1 MHRLG
6 AVDTS
11 TWVDREHTGFEASLT
26 ALFDAERESRRHHD
40 ELAAQGR
47 AGKLDE
53 LLTAVSTVL
62 AEGTKL
68 DPVEATLRLVC
79 VARLLGE
86 FDGPAIADGLID
98 VLNTPHAE
106 ARHEAGE
113 QLQGMACDRFGD
125 VSKAVTRALER
136 LEPGSPALAELP
148 YVLVEIPEPR
158 VIGILGRFL
167 AHQDGDAVAAAI
179 EALAEVGDAD
189 SIELLQRLEG
199 DKRVSTV
206 GEDDEAGAEVTIGEL
221 ASEAIELLGQ
231 ADEE

>member
-11 TWVDREHTGFEASLT
+11 TWVDAEHTGFEASLA

-47 AGKLDE
+47 TGKLDE
-53 LLTAVSTVL
+53 LLTAVYAVL
-62 AEGTKL
+62 VESAEL
-68 DPVEATLRLVC
+68 DPAEATLRLVC

-86 FDGPAIADGLID
+86 FDGAAIADALID
-98 VLNTPHAE
+98 VLNSPHAE
-106 ARHEAGE
+106 VRHEAGE
-113 QLQGMACDRFGD
+113 QLQGMACDRFGN
-125 VSKAVTRALER
+125 VSKAASSALER
-136 LEPGSPALAELP
+136 LVPGSPALAELP

-158 VIGILGRFL
+158 VVGVLGQFL
-167 AHQDGDAVAAAI
+167 AHEDADAVAAAI
-179 EALAEVGDAD
+179 EALAEVGDAS
-189 SIELLQRLEG
+189 SIELLERLEG
-199 DKRVSTV
+199 DQRLSSV

-231 ADEE
+231 SDEE